1 MPVSVLLID
10 ARSERT
16 EILVRA
22 LAVSGFEVV
31 GIVSEFGDVH
41 GTVARLKPDAILI
54 DSESPTRD
62 TLEGLA
68 AIGKRF
74 PRPIVML
81 SNRDGDFELARTA
94 AALGI
99 SAYVV
104 DGVSPPLVRSLIET
118 TIALFQQRTTLTIEL
133 AQTQRTMT
141 ERRDIDRAKCMLMEH
156 YGLSERDA
164 YAKLRKMA
172 MDRSLRIAD
181 LSSQLVEHARA

>member
-1 MPVSVLLID
+1 MAVRVLLID

-31 GIVSEFGDVH
+31 GIVSEFSDVH
-41 GTVARLKPDAILI
+41 AIVAKLQPDAILI

-68 AIGKRF
+68 AIGKRY

-81 SNRDGDFELARTA
+81 SNQEGDFELARTA

-104 DGVSPPLVRSLIET
+104 EGVSAPLVRSLIET
-118 TIALFQQRTTLTIEL
+118 TIALFQQRSTLTTEL
-133 AQTQRTMT
+133 AQTQRTMN
-141 ERRDIDRAKCMLMEH
+141 ERREIDRAKCMLMEH
-156 YGLSERDA
+156 YGLSEREA
-164 YAKLRKMA
+164 YAKLRRMA

-181 LSSQLVEHARA
+181 LAAQLVEHAAS